1 MLNRVSRKGAKFCSQ
16 TIRQAESST
25 RKVIKHDNTK
35 KLAKFAKT
43 KFINHI
49 AEYDG
54 SCEDHKAEALANGA
68 SDVLVVRKSTGELVS
83 SGWYGQIGKLNSV
96 FQSRAGKNVVIF
108 VNSVPARPN
117 MVVCDSGTL
126 QFRSGKSGYTMSSED
141 LEELNLKP
149 GINEA
154 RYVCQE
160 LEEIIHFSVFLFDE
174 SDKFVLSDIDG
185 TITESDIRGHIS
197 TFLGITSVHKNVVQL
212 FDQIG
217 QNGYKIIYLTARSMA
232 QEEDT
237 KHYLFKMLA
246 NQNGFSL
253 PAGPVLF
260 SPISF
265 ISGVIAE
272 VVTKSPNIQK
282 SKVIQEVWSL
292 FESRNLTDI
301 NQTIVGCYGD
311 KETDTKAYLDSGLSP
326 SSVYIVNAAGE
337 LRNVGSGEVTN
348 YGEQFENVN
357 EMYPVLL

>member
-1 MLNRVSRKGAKFCSQ
+1 MLNRVSRKGAKFCAQ
-16 TIRQAESST
+16 TIRQAESTT
-25 RKVIKHDNTK
+25 RKVIKHDNTR
-35 KLAKFAKT
+35 KLTKYAKT
-43 KFINHI
+43 KITNYI

-54 SCEDHKAEALANGA
+54 SCEDNKAEALANGA

-126 QFRSGKSGYTMSSED
+126 QFRSGRNGYTMSSDD

-149 GINEA
+149 GLNEA
-154 RYVCQE
+154 RYVSQE

-174 SDKFVLSDIDG
+174 TEKFILSDIDG
-185 TITESDIRGHIS
+185 TITESDVKGHIS

-212 FDQIG
+212 FDKIG
-217 QNGYKIIYLTARSMA
+217 QNGYTLIYLTARSMA

-253 PAGPVLF
+253 PVGPVLF
-260 SPISF
+260 SPVSF
-265 ISGVIAE
+265 MSGVVAE

-282 SKVIQEVWSL
+282 SKIIQEIWSL
-292 FESRNLTDI
+292 FESKNLTDI
-301 NQTIVGCYGD
+301 NETIAGCYGD

-326 SSVYIVNAAGE
+326 NSVYIINPAGE
-337 LRNVGSGEVTN
+337 LRNVGSGDVTN
-348 YGEQFENVN
+348 YGEQVENVN
-357 EMYPVLL
+357 ELYPALL